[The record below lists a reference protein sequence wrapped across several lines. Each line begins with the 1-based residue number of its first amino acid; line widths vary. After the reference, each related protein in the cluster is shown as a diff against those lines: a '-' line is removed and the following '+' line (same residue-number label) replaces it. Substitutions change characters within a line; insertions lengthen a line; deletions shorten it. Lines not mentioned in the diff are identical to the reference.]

1 MRHLTSYLTIPSHSS
16 LSLVPFLNIS
26 WEKGRKSNCHPVMG
40 GQLNLPK
47 DVRASAKKWTYT
59 RNRTVLHRDAVR
71 DGSGGEIS

>member
-40 GQLNLPK
+40 GQLNLPE
-47 DVRASAKKWTYT
+47 DVRP
-59 RNRTVLHRDAVR
+59 RPRVR
-71 DGSGGEIS
+71 VRPCSGEEMDLCT